1 MDIDHNA
8 GLARAGATPVT
19 CKPLVSTC
27 SRVAP
32 VLSHRNKDSK
42 KWRFHDHRRRDPLE
56 SCHPWTTYSRKPRL
70 VSDVFSTPPPFRG
83 GSFYHN
89 THDQLHFF
97 RRRNLKQAPTAV
109 TAGGG
114 GGDKAGASDV
124 DPSKP
129 SKPLFWEHTAALLKK
144 RLLTFRRDKKMWAF
158 VVLMPAFFV
167 LVGTLIL
174 LAVTRTNEPSLL
186 LSPTVRPLS
195 LAISF
200 FRRVSLPA
208 LSDPSVVP
216 LCVLSTVL
224 YLSVSSLLWGCVGL
238 TRHQGRQQAHQRNDV
253 ESL

>member
-1 MDIDHNA
+1 MTVSRPPTPRPTRKLSPLDHI
-8 GLARAGATPVT
+8 L
-19 CKPLVSTC
+19 SQ
-27 SRVAP
+27 AP
-32 VLSHRNKDSK
+32 
-42 KWRFHDHRRRDPLE
+42 
-56 SCHPWTTYSRKPRL
+56 SCFRCIFDL
-70 VSDVFSTPPPFRG
+70 PPPFRG

-114 GGDKAGASDV
+114 GGDKTGASDV

-195 LAISF
+195 LAISLF
-200 FRRVSLPA
+200 LAVCLFRLCLSL
-208 LSDPSVVP
+208 L
-216 LCVLSTVL
+216 LH
-224 YLSVSSLLWGCVGL
+224 LSVSSLLWGCVGL